1 MPFSGE
7 LVQGAG
13 RDWIRATAPEVAAM
27 LHDGSKRRLFTCSS
41 LQFPLPELRM
51 RQMERDNVHLPLDPE
66 KTYTVRI
73 TLLLGELFALFYDS
87 IMRFNMT
94 AFGSKEQ
101 PFMHIGKQ
109 SFLLEQV
116 IADPKDSAGWSGFT
130 SFVDLVE
137 QAKTW
142 KPGNPEP
149 LTLEFASL
157 TTFNRINPIN
167 KIYGN
172 YYARQP
178 LPQYVF
184 PGLARRWQELAPPEL
199 AKVVDKEQIE
209 QYIQDEGMVIEDYH
223 LQSHRVSFVD
233 HPQKGFTGSCKYHL
247 RGPDYA
253 TTPETPLTAPGRG
266 QASPLHF
273 PEEATTPEMPLMA
286 PGRGQARGRGQA
298 SPLLD
303 TATTPQAPL
312 TVRQQIRL
320 LAGLAFYTGVGYKT
334 AMGMGQVRMV

>member
-1 MPFSGE
+1 
-7 LVQGAG
+7 
-13 RDWIRATAPEVAAM
+13 M

-41 LQFPLPELRM
+41 LQFPLPEPRM
-51 RQMERDNVHLPLDPE
+51 RQAERDNVHLPLDPE

-94 AFGSKEQ
+94 AFGSRQQ
-101 PFMHIGKQ
+101 PFLRIGKQ
-109 SFLLEQV
+109 SLLLEQV

-130 SFVDLVE
+130 SFADLVE

-149 LTLEFASL
+149 LILEFASL
-157 TTFNRINPIN
+157 TTFNRINATN

-172 YYARQP
+172 YYARLP
-178 LPQYVF
+178 LPHYVF
-184 PGLARRWQELAPPEL
+184 PGLARRWQELAPPDL
-199 AKVVDKEQIE
+199 ATVVRKEQIE

-223 LQSHRVSFVD
+223 LQSHHVSFVN
-233 HPQKGFTGSCKYHL
+233 HPQRGFTGTCKYHL
-247 RGPDYA
+247 RSPDYA

-266 QASPLHF
+266 QATGQ
-273 PEEATTPEMPLMA
+273 EQ
-286 PGRGQARGRGQA
+286 GRGQAPGRGQA

-303 TATTPQAPL
+303 YATTPEGSL
-312 TVRQQIRL
+312 TVRQQLRL
-320 LAGLAFYTGVGYKT
+320 LAGLAFYTGAGYKT
-334 AMGMGQVRMV
+334 AMGMGQVRLV